1 MSISKDA
8 MPRKHAPGNARL
20 RSSAVS
26 QALRA
31 LGDGDAAP
39 GPESEAGP
47 RLRVANDEATRA
59 CAYRLAYDL
68 YRAKGYVGELAEG
81 RLVAPWDRA
90 PDTLTLLAGD
100 DHGDAVATVSLVF
113 DAANGLPC
121 DAVFG
126 DVLAELRAKNRRIV
140 EVTRLAIGE
149 AHLCSRQLLVRLF
162 NWIYIHARRVRRCD
176 DFVIEVNPR
185 HVSYYRRLL
194 GFEVLGEARPCPRV
208 LGAPAVLLRLDLAYP
223 EGEVQRV
230 GGTGA
235 AAGER
240 SLYPYFLTDA
250 AELSVERLLRRQH
263 RPMSSAE
270 AQRFGLAGVAAKR
283 IAATA

>member
-1 MSISKDA
+1 MPVTRDA
-8 MPRKHAPGNARL
+8 LPRKQAQEKTPL
-20 RSSAVS
+20 RASAVS

-31 LGDGDAAP
+31 LGEDGAAP
-39 GPESEAGP
+39 GPASEAGP
-47 RLRVANDEATRA
+47 RLRVANDETTRA
-59 CAYRLAYDL
+59 RAYRLAYEL

-81 RLVAPWDRA
+81 RLVAPWDRE
-90 PDTLTLLAGD
+90 PETLTLLAD
-100 DHGDAVATVSLVF
+100 DAGGGGLATVSLVF

-126 DVLAELRAKNRRIV
+126 DVLAGLRAKNRRIV

-149 AHLCSRQLLVRLF
+149 AHLCSRQLLVQLF
-162 NWIYIHARRVRRCD
+162 NWIYVHARRVRRCD

-208 LGAPAVLLRLDLAYP
+208 QGAPAVLLRLDLAHP
-223 EGEVQRV
+223 EREILRV
-230 GGTGA
+230 GGAGA

-240 SLYPYFLTDA
+240 SLYPYFLTGE

-263 RPMSSAE
+263 RPMSPAE
-270 AQRFGLAGVAAKR
+270 AQRFGLACLAAKR
-283 IAATA
+283 CAASA